1 MKIKFQAD
9 ADLRG
14 PIVHG
19 LIRLEPMIDFKTA
32 RQAGLQG
39 LDDPV
44 VLAIAA
50 DDGRMLVTH
59 DVSTMRKHFERF
71 IETRNSPGAVMV
83 PQRLPYHEAIDR
95 LLRLWA
101 TTEAERWE
109 NVLFYLP
116 R

>member
-1 MKIKFQAD
+1 LKVKFQAD

-19 LIRLEPMIDFKTA
+19 LIRLEPMIDFK
-32 RQAGLQG
+32 
-39 LDDPV
+39 
-44 VLAIAA
+44 
-50 DDGRMLVTH
+50 
-59 DVSTMRKHFERF
+59 VSTMRRHFERF
-71 IETRNSPGAVMV
+71 IETRNSPGVVMV

-101 TTEAERWE
+101 TTEAERWK